1 MITISPLVSNQI
13 KFLNNKNWLFLL
25 DYRVLGESL
34 EYEIPSMRKYE
45 NLLPWILEDQNILVN
60 QYAKK
65 LEYNFHNN
73 LIIVETGEIAKKSL
87 IERYIELNSEMPI
100 DYFVDFI
107 PHPELDVLEEQYNK
121 LCFYRYS
128 DFLKFNN
135 KLLQK
140 EFVSNTPEWK
150 RCTSFDDITLLEDE
164 NQRYVKRMYWSGW
177 FTVFE
182 ASLLGNSNEF
192 KELFKDPKEWYIERY
207 ASWKGMSIQL
217 LKEGQNNCIFWITQQ
232 FVKDRKEFYGAECL
246 PLSILEKDAF
256 LKNNLEKTI
265 DPFSKLAI
273 EAPLQLLSPGG
284 NINYIEAADLSKN
297 LEAIEQVID
306 FIYDKQGQ
314 RFFFLEAN
322 VRLTSMT
329 IPTLLYNQNVEY
341 SCFYED
347 QMISDLKGKDYKI
360 LSYDSTYD
368 CYDVLIK
375 K

>member
-1 MITISPLVSNQI
+1 MITILPLVSNQI

-60 QYAKK
+60 QYARK
-65 LEYNFHNN
+65 LKYNFHNN
-73 LIIVETGEIAKKSL
+73 LIIVETGETARKSL

-121 LCFYRYS
+121 SCFYRYS

-140 EFVSNTPEWK
+140 ELVSNTPEWK
-150 RCTSFDDITLLEDE
+150 MCTSFDDITFLEDK
-164 NQRYVKRMYWSGW
+164 NQRYVKRMCWSGW

-182 ASLLGNSNEF
+182 ASLLDNSNEF
-192 KELFKDPKEWYIERY
+192 KELFKVPNEWYIERY

-217 LKEGQNNCIFWITQQ
+217 LKEDQNNCIFWITQQ
-232 FVKDRKEFYGAECL
+232 FVKDGKEFYGAECL
-246 PLSILEKDAF
+246 PLSILVKDVF

-265 DPFSKLAI
+265 EELSNT
-273 EAPLQLLSPGG
+273 LLKEYQGFRG
-284 NINYIEAADLSKN
+284 
-297 LEAIEQVID
+297 ID

-329 IPTLLYNQNVEY
+329 IPTLLYNQNIEY

-347 QMISDLKGKDYKI
+347 QMISDLKDKDYKI
-360 LSYDSTYD
+360 LSYDATYD